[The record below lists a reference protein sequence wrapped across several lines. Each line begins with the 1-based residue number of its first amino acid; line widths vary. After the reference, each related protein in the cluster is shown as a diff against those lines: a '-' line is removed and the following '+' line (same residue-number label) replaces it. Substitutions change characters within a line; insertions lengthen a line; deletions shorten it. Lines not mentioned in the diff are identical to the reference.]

1 MYLLGDSLPE
11 ARAAA
16 AAAFQRACAGVSAAS
31 TPDSNCPGALAIAAQ
46 LQAPGPDVSPD
57 PVACA
62 LLRPAAWPAAVLA
75 GDLARDSPLASL
87 ALEAAVLEFCFG
99 QALAAQLA
107 AVRRQGGAQLQKSD
121 SRPYPDMG
129 MLPAQ
134 LLAVL
139 PAQDLA
145 QQLMGRRESWES
157 LGRHTNELGIGLGFD
172 EQTPAASGAGAAG
185 LGEVERWLR
194 LGWAALACLAERA
207 TPADSPRRL
216 QWAVAYAAQL
226 QARLFKVGV
235 TADIWLVQKR
245 CFWGLL
251 PKNEPFACLLCAYV
265 RRTLENA

>member
-11 ARAAA
+11 TRAAA

-31 TPDSNCPGALAIAAQ
+31 TPDSSFPGALAIAAQ
-46 LQAPGPDVSPD
+46 LRAQGPDVSPN

-107 AVRRQGGAQLQKSD
+107 AVRRQGGAQLQKSN

-145 QQLMGRRESWES
+145 QQLMDRREFCET
-157 LGRHTNELGIGLGFD
+157 LGGDTNELGIGLEFD
-172 EQTPAASGAGAAG
+172 EQTPAASGAGASG

-216 QWAVAYAAQL
+216 QWVVAFAAQL
-226 QARLFKVGV
+226 QARFYKMGV
-235 TADIWLVQKR
+235 IACIWLIQKR
-245 CFWGLL
+245 CIWGLL
-251 PKNEPFACLLCAYV
+251 QSNEAFACLLCAYV
-265 RRTLENA
+265 

>member
-1 MYLLGDSLPE
+1 MQVYLLGDSLPE

-31 TPDSNCPGALAIAAQ
+31 TPDSRFPGALAIAAQ
-46 LQAPGPDVSPD
+46 LRAQGPDDSPD

-107 AVRRQGGAQLQKSD
+107 AVRHQGGAQLQKSN
-121 SRPYPDMG
+121 SRPYPDMS

-145 QQLMGRRESWES
+145 QQLMGRREFGET
-157 LGRHTNELGIGLGFD
+157 LGGDTNVELGIGLEFN
-172 EQTPAASGAGAAG
+172 EQTPAASGASAK
-185 LGEVERWLR
+185 GEVERWLR
-194 LGWAALACLAERA
+194 LGWAALACLTERA
-207 TPADSPRRL
+207 TPADLPRRL
-216 QWAVAYAAQL
+216 QWVVAFAAQL
-226 QARLFKVGV
+226 QARL
-235 TADIWLVQKR
+235 
-245 CFWGLL
+245 
-251 PKNEPFACLLCAYV
+251 Y
-265 RRTLENA
+265 

>member
-31 TPDSNCPGALAIAAQ
+31 APDSSFPGALAMAAQ
-46 LQAPGPDVSPD
+46 LRAQGLDASPD
-57 PVACA
+57 RVARA

-107 AVRRQGGAQLQKSD
+107 AVRRQGGAQLQKSN

-129 MLPAQ
+129 MLPSQ

-145 QQLMGRRESWES
+145 QQLMGRREFWET
-157 LGRHTNELGIGLGFD
+157 LGGEMDVELKIGSEFD
-172 EQTPAASGAGAAG
+172 EQTQAASGAGAAG
-185 LGEVERWLR
+185 FSEIERWLR
-194 LGWAALACLAERA
+194 LGWAALVCLAERA

-216 QWAVAYAAQL
+216 QWVVAFAAQL
-226 QARLFKVGV
+226 QARLYMMGGS
-235 TADIWLVQKR
+235 AYIWLIEMR
-245 CFWGLL
+245 CIWGLL
-251 PKNEPFACLLCAYV
+251 QNNHAFACLVCAEH
-265 RRTLENA
+265 T

>member
-1 MYLLGDSLPE
+1 MQVYLLGDSLPE

-31 TPDSNCPGALAIAAQ
+31 TPDPGSAGALVIAAQ
-46 LQAPGPDVSPD
+46 LRAQGPDPSPD

-99 QALAAQLA
+99 QALGAQRA
-107 AVRRQGGAQLQKSD
+107 AVRRQGGARLQKSK
-121 SRPYPDMG
+121 SRPYPDTG
-129 MLPAQ
+129 MLPSQ

-145 QQLMGRRESWES
+145 QQLMGRRECW
-157 LGRHTNELGIGLGFD
+157 GTPGGDANVELKIGSDCD
-172 EQTPAASGAGAAG
+172 EQTRAASGAGAAG
-185 LGEVERWLR
+185 LGEVEHWLR
-194 LGWAALACLAERA
+194 LGWAALACLAERG

-216 QWAVAYAAQL
+216 QWVVAFAAQL
-226 QARLFKVGV
+226 QARLFRMGV
-235 TADIWLVQKR
+235 TADIWLIQKQHL
-245 CFWGLL
+245 GSAA
-251 PKNEPFACLLCAYV
+251 KQ
-265 RRTLENA
+265 